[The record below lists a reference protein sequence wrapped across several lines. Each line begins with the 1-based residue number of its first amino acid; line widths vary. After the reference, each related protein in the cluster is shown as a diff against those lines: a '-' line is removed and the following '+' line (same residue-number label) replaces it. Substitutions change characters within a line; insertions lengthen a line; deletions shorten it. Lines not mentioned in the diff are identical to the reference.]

1 MIRLTKWL
9 RWQPAVEEAKEQLE
23 KSKAEKAAS
32 HRLVEEVNRLHEENR
47 ISARVHAAMRGGR
60 A

>member
-9 RWQPAVEEAKEQLE
+9 RWQPAVEEAKAQLE
-23 KSKAEKAAS
+23 KAQAEKAIA
-32 HRLVEEVNRLHEENR
+32 HRLSNEVRAEDRITARMHE
-47 ISARVHAAMRGGR
+47 AMRGGR